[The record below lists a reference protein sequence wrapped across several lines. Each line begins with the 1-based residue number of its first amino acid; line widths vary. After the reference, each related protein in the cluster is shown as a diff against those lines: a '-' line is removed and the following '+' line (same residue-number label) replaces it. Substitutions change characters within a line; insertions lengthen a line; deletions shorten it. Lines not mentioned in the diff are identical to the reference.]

1 MEGARIRRLEE
12 QDIDAAIALTD
23 LEQWGYT
30 RADFRRLRA
39 FSPDG
44 CFVAES
50 DRRVVGVLTT
60 TAYDGLAFLGAV
72 IVMRTVRLNAYLDA
86 IPFYEKLGFRREY
99 EVIRWH
105 GDAVTGR
112 MQGVRPVRF
121 DDLEPLS
128 RFDERYF
135 GANRRVLLERLAD
148 EFPSTFLVSEHR
160 GLLRGFIVGNASGDS
175 CEVGPWV
182 VRPGSG
188 LAATDLFGALVVR
201 AGRFGGLPGAS
212 DGLGSRRI
220 RRRPGRDLGPR
231 RLGERLKSPAVFRGP
246 MTERRLLALVALLI
260 GVIGGL
266 LILIDAL
273 PGFRQIS
280 DLGQALSGLVGLI
293 LGLAIL
299 AASLLIYRSQYSS
312 GGILDLLLGIVVLVL
327 RLNFTG
333 AILAIVA
340 GVIGLIA
347 AGAGTRRP

>member
-1 MEGARIRRLEE
+1 VEGARIRRLEE

-39 FSPDG
+39 LSPDG

-60 TAYDGLAFLGAV
+60 TTYDGLAFLGAV
-72 IVMRTVRLNAYLDA
+72 IVSPDLRGKGVGRAMMEAALDHLRGQGVRTVRLNAYLDA

-182 VRPGSG
+182 ARPGSG
-188 LAATDLFGALVVR
+188 LAATDLFGALVV
-201 AGRFGGLPGAS
+201 
-212 DGLGSRRI
+212 
-220 RRRPGRDLGPR
+220 
-231 RLGERLKSPAVFRGP
+231 
-246 MTERRLLALVALLI
+246 
-260 GVIGGL
+260 
-266 LILIDAL
+266 
-273 PGFRQIS
+273 
-280 DLGQALSGLVGLI
+280 
-293 LGLAIL
+293 
-299 AASLLIYRSQYSS
+299 
-312 GGILDLLLGIVVLVL
+312 
-327 RLNFTG
+327 
-333 AILAIVA
+333 
-340 GVIGLIA
+340 A
-347 AGAGTRRP
+347 AGASEVAFSGPSRNEALLKFVRGLGVSEAFRALRMAWGADEFAGDPEGIWALGGLEKG